1 MILELCSMLTKGAL
15 VSCRGANEFYSQIM
29 YGHLYPNN
37 GTKITARTTTQDR
50 MLKSAE
56 YFMAGFFGL
65 QWTQN
70 ASLVVVSFLI
80 SNQTLMQEQNH

>member
-1 MILELCSMLTKGAL
+1 
-15 VSCRGANEFYSQIM
+15 M

-37 GTKITARTTTQDR
+37 GTKIYARTTTQDR

-70 ASLVVVSFLI
+70 ASLIVAIENTTGIWYV
-80 SNQTLMQEQNH
+80 TEEHKA

>member
-1 MILELCSMLTKGAL
+1 
-15 VSCRGANEFYSQIM
+15 M

-70 ASLVVVSFLI
+70 ASLVLVSLLRPD
-80 SNQTLMQEQNH
+80 NALL